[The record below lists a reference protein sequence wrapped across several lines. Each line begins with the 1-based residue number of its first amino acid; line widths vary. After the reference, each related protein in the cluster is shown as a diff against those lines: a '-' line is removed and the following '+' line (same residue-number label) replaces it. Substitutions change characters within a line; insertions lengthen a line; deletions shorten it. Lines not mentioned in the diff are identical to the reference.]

1 MARHI
6 EPVCRLCRREGE
18 KLFLKGS
25 RCVSSKCAIDRR
37 PFFPGQ
43 HGPNVKA
50 RRNKASDFSV
60 QLREKQKMRRVYGV
74 LEKQFRRYF
83 GMALKGSG
91 VTGSKLIVLLE
102 RRLDNVIYRMGFAP
116 SRAAARQIVAHAHL
130 DVNGHPI
137 DVPSYLVKPGDKIT
151 VREVSRKLPHFI
163 HNDFVYDENEIQRIK
178 KIAGGKKIVLS
189 VGLLDK
195 QTKQMDLLID
205 AVSKLPE
212 PVLLVLLG
220 EASAETTDLQ
230 QLLQQKMGSE
240 GYIMQQ
246 VPHAQLGNWYRAADL
261 FVLCSP
267 QHPQDIQHRRRRHRH
282 HCDHPRCQ
290 G

>member
-102 RRLDNVIYRMGFAP
+102 RRLDNVIYRLGFAP

-130 DVNGHPI
+130 NVNGHPI

-151 VREVSRKLPHFI
+151 VREVSRKLTYFKALADDKDAPAVPTWLHADRNI
-163 HNDFVYDENEIQRIK
+163 LTGTINALPNREDIDMPIK
-178 KIAGGKKIVLS
+178 E
-189 VGLLDK
+189 
-195 QTKQMDLLID
+195 Q
-205 AVSKLPE
+205 
-212 PVLLVLLG
+212 LVV
-220 EASAETTDLQ
+220 EYYS
-230 QLLQQKMGSE
+230 
-240 GYIMQQ
+240 
-246 VPHAQLGNWYRAADL
+246 R
-261 FVLCSP
+261 
-267 QHPQDIQHRRRRHRH
+267 
-282 HCDHPRCQ
+282 
-290 G
+290 